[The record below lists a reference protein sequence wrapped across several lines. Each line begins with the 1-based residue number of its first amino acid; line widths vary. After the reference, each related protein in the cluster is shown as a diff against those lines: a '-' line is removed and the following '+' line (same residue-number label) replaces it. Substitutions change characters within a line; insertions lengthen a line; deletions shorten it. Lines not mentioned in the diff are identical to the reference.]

1 MRCEGREWHGDHS
14 EQCQR
19 EGQAGDDGHAQVLCR
34 WHRAGETRRLNEHA
48 AWIARR
54 DADTAIAE
62 AIEARCEALAARLG
76 TRVDPMY
83 LELRGSGVRGYSDVS
98 ALVPLVWLEQLA
110 DATEVGWARLRGY
123 KSPRGRT
130 VERGELVLPPV
141 E

>member
-19 EGQAGDDGHAQVLCR
+19 EGLRRPDGHAQVLCR
-34 WHRAGETRRLNEHA
+34 WHRAGETRRSNEHA

-54 DADTAIAE
+54 DADEAAAE

-83 LELRGSGVRGYSDVS
+83 LELRGSGVPGYSDVS
-98 ALVPLVWLEQLA
+98 AVVPLGWLEQLVPLL
-110 DATEVGWARLRGY
+110 E
-123 KSPRGRT
+123 
-130 VERGELVLPPV
+130 PV